1 MAKNLFVGSLPF
13 SVTDDALGQLFAQY
27 GQVVSANVIKD
38 RYSGQS
44 RGFGFV
50 EMSTEDEAKQAV
62 EKLNGYNMEGRNIVV
77 KEALPK
83 PTYTNGRSG
92 NMGRGGR
99 GMGGGRRPGGGFGGN
114 RGSGRY

>member
-13 SVTDDALGQLFAQY
+13 TITEQTLEELFATI
-27 GQVVSANVIKD
+27 GQVQSVAIIKD
-38 RYSGQS
+38 KYTGSS

-50 EMSTEDEAKQAV
+50 EMVTDEDAQKAI
-62 EKLNGYNMEGRNIVV
+62 EKLNGHSLEGRNIVV

-92 NMGRGGR
+92 GRD
-99 GMGGGRRPGGGFGGN
+99 RRSGFGN
-114 RGSGRY
+114 RRF

>member
-13 SVTDDALGQLFAQY
+13 SVTEGALSQLFAQF
-27 GQVVSANVIKD
+27 GQVISAKIISD

-50 EMSTEDEAKQAV
+50 EMATDEEALKAI
-62 EKLNGYNMEGRNIVV
+62 EKLNNYNLEGRNIVV

-92 NMGRGGR
+92 TGYQGRGGR
-99 GMGGGRRPGGGFGGN
+99 GYGKRRN
-114 RGSGRY
+114 

>member
-27 GQVVSANVIKD
+27 GQVQSANIIKD
-38 RYSGQS
+38 KYTGPS

-50 EMSTEDEAKQAV
+50 EMSTDEEALKAI
-62 EKLNGYNMEGRNIVV
+62 EKLNGYNLEGRNIVV

-92 NMGRGGR
+92 QGFGGRGGR
-99 GMGGGRRPGGGFGGN
+99 GGFGGRRN
-114 RGSGRY
+114 RY

>member
-13 SVTDDALGQLFAQY
+13 SVTEDTLGQLFAQH
-27 GQVVSANVIKD
+27 GQVQSVAIIKD
-38 RYSGQS
+38 KYTGAS

-50 EMSTEDEAKQAV
+50 EMTTDEEAKAAM
-62 EKLNGYNMEGRNIVV
+62 EKLNGYNLEGRTIVV

-92 NMGRGGR
+92 GGRGFGGRGGFR
-99 GMGGGRRPGGGFGGN
+99 GGGGGGGGRDRNF
-114 RGSGRY
+114 RR

>member
-13 SVTDDALGQLFAQY
+13 TTTEDSLGQLFAGV
-27 GQVVSANVIKD
+27 GQVQSVAIIKD
-38 RYSGQS
+38 KYTGKS

-50 EMSTEDEAKQAV
+50 EMVTEEDAKKAI
-62 EKLNGYNMEGRNIVV
+62 EKLNDANVEGRNIVV

-92 NMGRGGR
+92 GDRRGFGGR
-99 GMGGGRRPGGGFGGN
+99 GSGPRR
-114 RGSGRY
+114 Y

>member
-13 SVTDDALGQLFAQY
+13 SVTEDTLGQLFAQH
-27 GQVVSANVIKD
+27 GQVQSVTIIKD

-50 EMSTEDEAKQAV
+50 EMGTDEEAKKAMS
-62 EKLNGYNMEGRNIVV
+62 LNGHNLEGRTIVV

-83 PTYTNGRSG
+83 PTYTD
-92 NMGRGGR
+92 GRGDSR
-99 GMGGGRRPGGGFGGN
+99 GGGKGFGD
-114 RGSGRY
+114 RRHSRRY